1 MKDFCISLFKQEQE
15 EKATKIYYAECLRI
29 ISENT
34 ARIGCGVYI
43 QAKLQDILDPKPV
56 DNRSANDIING
67 IKDKIEKMND
77 EE

>member
-1 MKDFCISLFKQEQE
+1 VKDFCISLFKQEQE

-34 ARIGCGVYI
+34 AKFGGGSYM
-43 QAKLQDILDPKPV
+43 QAKLVDMLDPKPV
-56 DNRSANDIING
+56 DNRSANEIIYG
-67 IKDKIEKMND
+67 IKDKIEQMND

>member
-34 ARIGCGVYI
+34 AKFCGGGYV
-43 QAKLQDILDPKPV
+43 QVKLSDMLDPKPV
-56 DNRSANDIING
+56 DNRTADEIIKG
-67 IKDKIEKMND
+67 IKDKIEQMND

>member
-15 EKATKIYYAECLRI
+15 EKATRIYYAECLRI

-34 ARIGCGVYI
+34 ARFGGGGYI
-43 QAKLQDILDPKPV
+43 QAKLVDILDPKPV
-56 DNRSANDIING
+56 DNRSANDIIKG

>member
-1 MKDFCISLFKQEQE
+1 VKDFCISLFKQEQE

-34 ARIGCGVYI
+34 AKMCFGSYI
-43 QAKLQDILDPKPV
+43 QAKLADMLDPKPV
-56 DNRSANDIING
+56 DDRTADEIISG
-67 IKDKIEKMND
+67 IKDKIEQMND